1 MDLHRNSYIITTCT
15 QYSGRKGDT
24 GVSAFC
30 FVPTR
35 VAFGNTRIEKEY
47 LLRQVLYNRLVFF
60 RFQGES
66 GQCVRNQCGQNYPV
80 EVSIHSCIFSV
91 FSLM

>member
-1 MDLHRNSYIITTCT
+1 MDLHRNSHIIMTRT

-35 VAFGNTRIEKEY
+35 VAFGNTRIEKEKKE
-47 LLRQVLYNRLVFF
+47 LIHHLNSEVPLYPSF
-60 RFQGES
+60 S
-66 GQCVRNQCGQNYPV
+66 
-80 EVSIHSCIFSV
+80 SIF
-91 FSLM
+91 